1 MWCLAGSDRGASKN
15 GMFGIHNYSGFVA
28 AIVVFQMIPGPGTL
42 TILNATARNGVRS
55 GMGAV
60 FGTLTGDLLFMLG
73 AVLGLAAVLAARP
86 VILSSLQWLGMGYLC
101 WFGLKLLFA
110 PIAKDRAPAVRVR
123 NHWACFRRA
132 FAVCLTNP
140 KAIMFFM
147 AFFPLFLTTGSPPRT
162 LGVMIAHVSLISLVY
177 QTGIVLVGNVVA
189 VRLSRFR
196 GARVLAN
203 RLAGLGLLGFGIKL
217 AIKRQ

>member
-1 MWCLAGSDRGASKN
+1 
-15 GMFGIHNYSGFVA
+15 MFGIHNYSSFVA
-28 AIVVFQMIPGPGTL
+28 AIVVFQLIPGPGTL
-42 TILNATARNGVRS
+42 SILNATARHGLRS

-60 FGTLTGDLLFMLG
+60 LGTLTGDLLFMLG

-86 VILSSLQWLGMGYLC
+86 VVLSSLQWAGIVYLC
-101 WFGLKLLFA
+101 WLGLKLLLA
-110 PIAKDRAPAVRVR
+110 PVAGERADAVRVQ
-123 NHWACFRRA
+123 NFWTYFRQA

-147 AFFPLFLTTGSPPRT
+147 AFFPLFLTTDSQPRT
-162 LGVMIAHVSLISLVY
+162 LGVMMVHVSLISLVY
-177 QTGIVLVGNVVA
+177 QTGLVLGGNVVA
-189 VRLSRFR
+189 VKLSRFR
-196 GARVLAN
+196 GARVLAS